1 MASNMFSSLS
11 IEDEEMKMIGGSL
24 TCEGR
29 SCGVMTPEF
38 CECPEAEKFRKEQRE
53 RVQEQRERVQEQ
65 ASAMQEQA
73 SAVQEQPS
81 GVQEQANA
89 VQEQPS
95 GVQEPKKMMYRYIDL
110 QAKNP
115 GLGGALLAEASKMFP
130 NPEGS
135 KHPSPFRV
143 SFQHGLGYRITAYAT
158 TTEAAD
164 EMLKKFNT
172 SVQLYVAPRDTYANV
187 TNVKAETI
195 DNFFGDRD
203 TKFLGPYI
211 FALEETDDGLFIKMS
226 RKKISMLA
234 FPTAEMEFWN
244 IYHFFTLM
252 NKTTDDVHVLN
263 VLRKISPDID
273 ASVMERRAAM
283 KKQRENS
290 TDRVAFGADGARAS
304 RPATLADFLSN
315 FQIAPAKGDKK
326 GKK

>member
-11 IEDEEMKMIGGSL
+11 IEESVEGLDNEMTQLALVDGYR

-38 CECPEAEKFRKEQRE
+38 CKCPEAEKFRAVQYETYK
-53 RVQEQRERVQEQ
+53 QEQPSGV
-65 ASAMQEQA
+65 QEQA

-81 GVQEQANA
+81 GVQEQ
-89 VQEQPS
+89 PS
-95 GVQEPKKMMYRYIDL
+95 GVREQPANKPKYYRYIDF

-115 GLGGALLAEASKMFP
+115 GLGGVLRAEAAKMFP

-135 KHPSPFRV
+135 KHASPFRV
-143 SFQHGLGYRITAYAT
+143 SFQPGRGYRITAYAT

-164 EMLKKFNT
+164 EMLRKFNT
-172 SVQLYVAPRDTYANV
+172 LVQLYVAPRDTYANV

-203 TKFLGPYI
+203 VKFLGPYI
-211 FALEETDDGLFIKMS
+211 FALEETADGLFIKMS
-226 RKKISMLA
+226 RKKVGIP
-234 FPTAEMEFWN
+234 FYPTAEQEFWN
-244 IYHFFTLM
+244 IHHFFTLM
-252 NKTTDDVHVLN
+252 NQTSDDVHVLN

-273 ASVMERRAAM
+273 ASVTERRAAL
-283 KKQRENS
+283 KKQHGNN
-290 TDRVAFGADGARAS
+290 TDRAAFGADGARAS
-304 RPATLADFLSN
+304 RPATLADFFAN